1 MRPDC
6 NLLAEMRAALRAQL
20 PPRAF
25 LRRCRG
31 EALFVSNAPRFDPEI
46 REISGFCICIQ
57 DGLMHILP
65 SDAWILRLEEAESAD
80 DFSRSLMRFRGQ
92 APDQENRRIFAQ
104 GLKLLELAESAPAA
118 EIRGYDRALRQRA
131 AVALR
136 GGCGGGL
143 YAAALIRTQLPSI
156 KGD

>member
-1 MRPDC
+1 
-6 NLLAEMRAALRAQL
+6 
-20 PPRAF
+20 
-25 LRRCRG
+25 
-31 EALFVSNAPRFDPEI
+31 
-46 REISGFCICIQ
+46 
-57 DGLMHILP
+57 MHILP
-65 SDAWILRLEEAESAD
+65 GDAWILRLEEVDPTD

-104 GLKLLELAESAPAA
+104 GLKLLEQAKNAPAA